1 MFEGLFNGV
10 MGKIKS
16 GCCRLGMNGRIAI
29 KTSDGYKTYD
39 PKTGNVTNC
48 SNFVLDICDDMFMV
62 IPTRKLKE
70 GDIVLINGKPMYIL
84 EVKSANRVEA
94 MNYEDSTIQTVIP
107 ERHVIMGRKFY
118 GKIISLIGSGFG
130 AGKGGFFKN
139 MLKLKMMSSMM
150 GGKDNNSNNMFGGN
164 ALPMMML
171 MGNGKFDTNN
181 PMLMMSLLGGKDI
194 DPMTMMMLSG
204 NKDIDPTTMM
214 LLMNSKGGDSSKMLP
229 FLLMKDN
236 AAFKD
241 NPMMLSMLMGGTV
254 DTQTLMLMQMMKG
267 KGGKDGLF

>member
-1 MFEGLFNGV
+1 MFDNMFNGV
-10 MGKIKS
+10 MGKIKP

-48 SNFVLDICDDMFMV
+48 SNFVLDVADDLFMV

-84 EVKSANRVEA
+84 EVKAKNRVEA

-107 ERHVIMGRKFY
+107 ERHAIMGRRFY
-118 GKIISLIGSGFG
+118 GKIVSLLGSGFG

-150 GGKDNNSNNMFGGN
+150 SGSNGNAADGMFGGN
-164 ALPMMML
+164 GLAMMML
-171 MGNGKFDTNN
+171 MGNG
-181 PMLMMSLLGGKDI
+181 
-194 DPMTMMMLSG
+194 
-204 NKDIDPTTMM
+204 
-214 LLMNSKGGDSSKMLP
+214 
-229 FLLMKDN
+229 
-236 AAFKD
+236 
-241 NPMMLSMLMGGTV
+241 SM
-254 DTQTLMLMQMMKG
+254 
-267 KGGKDGLF
+267 DGLFDGFMDDEDDDGDCNIFEKLVSDDEEDEDDEEPVKRTAKAKKTGRKTTK

>member
-1 MFEGLFNGV
+1 MFDNMFNGV
-10 MGKIKS
+10 MGKIKP

-48 SNFVLDICDDMFMV
+48 SNFVLDVADDMFMV

-84 EVKSANRVEA
+84 DVKAKNRVEA

-107 ERHVIMGRKFY
+107 ERHAIMGRRFY
-118 GKIISLIGSGFG
+118 GKIVSLLGSGFG

-150 GGKDNNSNNMFGGN
+150 GGNSSDNNMFGGN
-164 ALPMMML
+164 GLAMMML
-171 MGNGKFDTNN
+171 MGNG
-181 PMLMMSLLGGKDI
+181 
-194 DPMTMMMLSG
+194 
-204 NKDIDPTTMM
+204 
-214 LLMNSKGGDSSKMLP
+214 
-229 FLLMKDN
+229 
-236 AAFKD
+236 
-241 NPMMLSMLMGGTV
+241 SM
-254 DTQTLMLMQMMKG
+254 
-267 KGGKDGLF
+267 DGLFDGFMDDEEDEDNDNSIFDKLVDEDDEDDEEPVVKKASKKAVKKLAKK

>member
-10 MGKIKS
+10 MGKIRS

-48 SNFVLDICDDMFMV
+48 SNFVLDVCDDMFMV

-84 EVKSANRVEA
+84 NVKSANRVEA

-107 ERHVIMGRKFY
+107 ERHVIMGRRFY
-118 GKIISLIGSGFG
+118 GKIVSLIGSGFG

-150 GGKDNNSNNMFGGN
+150 GGNNNSNNNNIFGGNN

-171 MGNGKFDTNN
+171 MGNG
-181 PMLMMSLLGGKDI
+181 
-194 DPMTMMMLSG
+194 
-204 NKDIDPTTMM
+204 
-214 LLMNSKGGDSSKMLP
+214 
-229 FLLMKDN
+229 
-236 AAFKD
+236 
-241 NPMMLSMLMGGTV
+241 SM
-254 DTQTLMLMQMMKG
+254 
-267 KGGKDGLF
+267 DGLFDGFMEDDEDNEKSMLDNLLNGEDDEDNDEEEVKKISKKTKKSKK

>member
-1 MFEGLFNGV
+1 MFESMFNGV
-10 MGKIKS
+10 MGKIKP

-48 SNFVLDICDDMFMV
+48 SNFVLDVVDDLFMV

-84 EVKSANRVEA
+84 GVKAKNRVEA

-107 ERHVIMGRKFY
+107 ERHAIMGRRFY
-118 GKIISLIGSGFG
+118 GKIVSLLGSGFG

-150 GGKDNNSNNMFGGN
+150 GGSNSTDGMFGGN
-164 ALPMMML
+164 GLAMMML
-171 MGNGKFDTNN
+171 MGNG
-181 PMLMMSLLGGKDI
+181 
-194 DPMTMMMLSG
+194 
-204 NKDIDPTTMM
+204 
-214 LLMNSKGGDSSKMLP
+214 
-229 FLLMKDN
+229 
-236 AAFKD
+236 
-241 NPMMLSMLMGGTV
+241 SM
-254 DTQTLMLMQMMKG
+254 
-267 KGGKDGLF
+267 DGLFDGFADDEDDADIFGNFASNEDEADEDEDEDDEMPEAKKSVKKAVKKVVKVRRAR

>member
-48 SNFVLDICDDMFMV
+48 SNFVLDVCDDMFMV

-84 EVKSANRVEA
+84 NVKSANRVEA

-107 ERHVIMGRKFY
+107 ERHAIMGRRFY
-118 GKIISLIGSGFG
+118 GKIVSLIGSGFG

-150 GGKDNNSNNMFGGN
+150 GGNNNSNNNNIFGGNN

-171 MGNGKFDTNN
+171 MGNG
-181 PMLMMSLLGGKDI
+181 
-194 DPMTMMMLSG
+194 
-204 NKDIDPTTMM
+204 
-214 LLMNSKGGDSSKMLP
+214 
-229 FLLMKDN
+229 
-236 AAFKD
+236 
-241 NPMMLSMLMGGTV
+241 SM
-254 DTQTLMLMQMMKG
+254 
-267 KGGKDGLF
+267 DGLFDGFMEDEDNEDDEKSMLDNLLNGEEDEEDENEVKKTSKKTKKSKK

>member
-48 SNFVLDICDDMFMV
+48 SNFVLDVCDDMFMV

-84 EVKSANRVEA
+84 NVKSANRVEA

-107 ERHVIMGRKFY
+107 ERHAIMGRRFY
-118 GKIISLIGSGFG
+118 GKIVSLIGSGFG

-150 GGKDNNSNNMFGGN
+150 GGNNNSNNNNIFGGNN

-171 MGNGKFDTNN
+171 MSNG
-181 PMLMMSLLGGKDI
+181 
-194 DPMTMMMLSG
+194 
-204 NKDIDPTTMM
+204 
-214 LLMNSKGGDSSKMLP
+214 
-229 FLLMKDN
+229 
-236 AAFKD
+236 
-241 NPMMLSMLMGGTV
+241 SM
-254 DTQTLMLMQMMKG
+254 
-267 KGGKDGLF
+267 DGLFDGFMEDEDNEDDEKSMLDNLLNGEEDEEDENEVKKTSKKTKKSKK

>member
-1 MFEGLFNGV
+1 MFDNMFNGV
-10 MGKIKS
+10 MGKIKP

-48 SNFVLDICDDMFMV
+48 SNFVLDVADDLFMV

-84 EVKSANRVEA
+84 EVKEKNRVEA

-107 ERHVIMGRKFY
+107 ERHAIMGRRFY
-118 GKIISLIGSGFG
+118 GKIVSLLGSGFG

-150 GGKDNNSNNMFGGN
+150 GGSDGNAVDGMFGGN
-164 ALPMMML
+164 GLAMMML
-171 MGNGKFDTNN
+171 MGNG
-181 PMLMMSLLGGKDI
+181 
-194 DPMTMMMLSG
+194 
-204 NKDIDPTTMM
+204 
-214 LLMNSKGGDSSKMLP
+214 
-229 FLLMKDN
+229 
-236 AAFKD
+236 
-241 NPMMLSMLMGGTV
+241 SM
-254 DTQTLMLMQMMKG
+254 
-267 KGGKDGLF
+267 DGLFDGFMDDEDDDSDCSIFDKLASDSEEDEDDEEPPVKKAVKKTVKKTAKKNK